1 MSLRQML
8 PFLLLNI
15 LVSAAVVL
23 GILFWWE
30 GRDASGPDNQPIAT
44 TIAQAVPAVPTLDPA
59 AEAVAIEA
67 AAVPVAE
74 EAPAD
79 EPIVHVVQPG
89 ETLRAISD
97 SFDVSMDD
105 IVAAN
110 GLANPDLLSVG
121 QQLII
126 PIGGLPEPTVAAPVE
141 EPTAALPTP
150 IPTVPGEAPGA
161 ASDIGISAVSGTG
174 DLPTEVIQIV
184 NNGVDAQS
192 IAGWTLRDE
201 DNNVYT
207 FGQVS
212 IFGAGAGVNLHTR
225 AGDDTVTD
233 LFWGLAEP
241 AWRSGEQVTVWNAA
255 NEVMTTFDIP

>member
-15 LVSAAVVL
+15 VVSAAVVL
-23 GILFWWE
+23 AILFWWE
-30 GRDASGPDNQPIAT
+30 GRDTGPGDNQPIAT
-44 TIAQAVPAVPTLDPA
+44 TIAEVVPVVPTLDPA
-59 AEAVAIEA
+59 AAAVAAEA

-74 EAPAD
+74 EAPSD
-79 EPIVHVVQPG
+79 EPLVHVVQPG

-97 SFDVSMDD
+97 NYDVSMDD
-105 IVAAN
+105 IVTVN
-110 GLANPDLLSVG
+110 GLANPDIISVG

-126 PIGGLPEPTVAAPVE
+126 PVGGIPEPTVAAPVE

-150 IPTVPGEAPGA
+150 IPTVPGEAPGDA
-161 ASDIGISAVSGTG
+161 GDIGISAAEGTG
-174 DLPTEVIQIV
+174 DLATEMIQIV
-184 NNGVDAQS
+184 NNGADVQS

-201 DNNVYT
+201 DSNVYN

-233 LFWGLAEP
+233 LYWGLEEP
-241 AWRSGEQVTVWNAA
+241 AWRSGEQVTLWDADNQV
-255 NEVMTTFDIP
+255 VTTFIIP

>member
-23 GILFWWE
+23 AILFWWE
-30 GRDASGPDNQPIAT
+30 GRDTGSGDNQPIAT
-44 TIAQAVPAVPTLDPA
+44 TIAQAIPTAPPVDPA
-59 AEAVAIEA
+59 AAVAIEA

-74 EAPAD
+74 EAPSD
-79 EPIVHVVQPG
+79 EPLVHVVQPG

-97 SFDVSMDD
+97 NYDVTMDD

-150 IPTVPGEAPGA
+150 IPTVPGEAPGE
-161 ASDIGISAVSGTG
+161 ASDIGVSAAEGTG

-184 NNGVDAQS
+184 NNGVDSQS

-201 DNNVYT
+201 DGNVYT

-241 AWRSGEQVTVWNAA
+241 AWRSGEQVTIWNAA
-255 NEVMTTFDIP
+255 NEVMTTFIIP